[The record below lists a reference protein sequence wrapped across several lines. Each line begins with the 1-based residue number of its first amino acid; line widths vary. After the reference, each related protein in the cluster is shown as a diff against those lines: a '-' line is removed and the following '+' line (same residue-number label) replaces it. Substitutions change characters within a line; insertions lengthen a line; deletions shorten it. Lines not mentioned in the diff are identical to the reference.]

1 MKSNETQIIKYS
13 TWALIKDLGVYIRPY
28 RWRFI
33 LASLLRLIGDL
44 ANLYPSI
51 AIAAIVTFF
60 SKYHPGDSLTYF
72 WTILGLWALAATIR
86 NMFVPVAKHIMFQI
100 SEKTMIDTDLASV
113 KHLFALDMAWHEK
126 ENAGSKLK
134 KIQRGS
140 YGLDRILRMW
150 INNYIEISVN
160 FIGMIIILWRTDVVI
175 GLTMLSF
182 VIVYFIFS
190 SLLLR
195 KAKKLVHEI
204 NEKEEDVSG
213 LIFQA
218 MNNIRSIKV
227 AGIAEKIFG
236 LIFGKSMEMF
246 KSIKKRIFLFQA
258 RGMLLNFIGMFFRIG
273 AFVFI
278 AYGISQG
285 HHEVGLLVLFN
296 GYFMRVWE
304 SVSELADTT
313 QDLIINKMAI
323 VRMKSLLSE
332 PVKIDNEDDK
342 IDFPKNW
349 NKIIIKDLS
358 FAYGSRQVLK
368 NISFEISKGERV
380 GVIGLSGAGKTTL
393 FKLLLKENENF
404 TGDILFDDISIK
416 RIKKS
421 SYLKK
426 MGIVLQETEVFNFT
440 LRENITIASDEDLSE
455 AELQQALDIAHVTDF
470 VFKLPK
476 GIDTFIGEKGV
487 KLSGGEKQRLGI
499 ARAIYKKPQVLFMD
513 EATSHLDLE
522 SEEKIKDS
530 LHKFFQKVTAVVVAH
545 RLTTIKEMDKILV
558 IEKGQLVESGS
569 FDELYNLK
577 GRFFELW
584 QKQKL

>member
-1 MKSNETQIIKYS
+1 MKSKETQTIKYS
-13 TWALIKDLGVYIRPY
+13 TWNLVKDLGVYIRPY
-28 RWRFI
+28 RGRFI

-51 AIAAIVTFF
+51 AIASIVTFF
-60 SKYHPGDSLTYF
+60 SKYHAGDPLTYF
-72 WTILGLWALAATIR
+72 WTILGLWAAAATIR

-160 FIGMIIILWRTDVVI
+160 FVGMIIILWRTDMVI

-190 SLLLR
+190 SLLLK

-227 AGIAEKIFG
+227 AGISEKIFE

-273 AFVFI
+273 AFIFI
-278 AYGISQG
+278 AHGISRG
-285 HHEVGLLVLFN
+285 HYEVGLLVLFN

-342 IDFPKNW
+342 IDFPKDW
-349 NKIIIKDLS
+349 NKIIVKDLS

-368 NISFEISKGERV
+368 NISFEINKGERV

-440 LRENITIASDEDLSE
+440 LRENITIASDADLSE
-455 AELQQALDIAHVTDF
+455 EELEQALDIAHVTDF
-470 VFKLPK
+470 VSKLSK

-558 IEKGQLVESGS
+558 IEQGKLVESGS
-569 FDELYNLK
+569 FEELYSKK

-584 QKQKL
+584 EKQKL